1 MQTLGSEA
9 RREQVNHVCEN
20 AVQCLGRQ
28 SGGKASRSSRCTRSL
43 HLISPLGITCSV
55 YALWQGGGPHE
66 AHSRQVD
73 GLPPL

>member
-28 SGGKASRSSRCTRSL
+28 SSSKASRSSRCTRSL
-43 HLISPLGITCSV
+43 HLISR
-55 YALWQGGGPHE
+55 ALSMHCGKAGVRMKHTVGRWTGC
-66 AHSRQVD
+66 RRCR
-73 GLPPL
+73 